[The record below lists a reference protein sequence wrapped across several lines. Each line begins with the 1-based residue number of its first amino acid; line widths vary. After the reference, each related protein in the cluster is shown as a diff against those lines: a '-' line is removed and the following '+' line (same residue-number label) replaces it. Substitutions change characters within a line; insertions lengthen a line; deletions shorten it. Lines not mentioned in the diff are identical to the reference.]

1 MCRERGRST
10 LRSLRFTVSLV
21 VGMTTASIA
30 HSQQL
35 LWQTNAGYPAPQA
48 APGSAYYVEDS
59 LGDVNG
65 DGLLDLLAYDP
76 YAPNGSM
83 GNAGYVAVLSGVN
96 GSVIHASYGAATNT
110 VLQVVGVVG
119 DVTGDGISDYVV
131 QGAVIGVQLRSGA
144 TGLVV
149 STLPG
154 LEARDAC
161 RIGDVNGDGFGDFA
175 LGFGAGPPPPIPGAG
190 IATVYLGP
198 TGSTVA
204 YHVYGLNSI
213 DAFGWDTAP
222 LGDVN
227 GDGVPDF
234 IVGAPGPFQSKFLN
248 FPGWAYVVSG
258 ADGSFIHA
266 FTGPTNLVRPA
277 FGRLV
282 SGLGDIDLDGVPDI
296 LIGAPGIPG
305 FFVYSGASGALLFT
319 DSAPWAGT
327 LANTLGLH
335 GRGLRDVDG
344 DGVPDFAVQGQ
355 WGVGNQATI
364 PAATLVYSGATFNVL
379 YTIDNLIPE
388 PPYYGYGYGF
398 DCLGDVN
405 GDGFER
411 FAVSAIS
418 ATAGAPSQIV
428 AVSLRPAGV
437 SSFGSGCPGDLGV
450 VPRIGVHPAAIPGA
464 AMKLHVSET
473 APGRGAALAVG
484 LSNTT
489 FLGTSLPWYPWPVS
503 APLCGLLV
511 SIDGLA
517 ATVTTPSSGMRGA
530 ASHAFTIPT
539 MPSLTGL
546 TFYAQWGVDS
556 IPGFV
561 PPIAMTRGLAI
572 TIQ

>member
-1 MCRERGRST
+1 MPPKIVRVLVCCGV
-10 LRSLRFTVSLV
+10 VSA
-21 VGMTTASIA
+21 TAVA
-30 HSQQL
+30 QQV
-35 LWQTNAGYPAPQA
+35 LWQSAPPYGTVPSPAGVGYF
-48 APGSAYYVEDS
+48 VEDS
-59 LGDVNG
+59 VGDVDG
-65 DGLLDLLAYDP
+65 DGVTDVLVYDP
-76 YAPNGSM
+76 AGLNGSIV
-83 GNAGYVAVLSGVN
+83 NAGYVAVLSGVN

-110 VLQVVGVVG
+110 LLQVVGVVG
-119 DVTGDGISDYVV
+119 DVTGDGIFDYVV
-131 QGAVIGVQLRSGA
+131 LGAGLWVQLRSGA
-144 TGLVV
+144 TGAVV

-154 LEARDAC
+154 FEARDAC

-198 TGSTVA
+198 TGATVA
-204 YHVYGLNSI
+204 YHVYGLNSL

-258 ADGSFIHA
+258 ADGSFIHV

-277 FGRLV
+277 FGRSV
-282 SGLGDIDLDGVPDI
+282 SGIGDIDLDGVPDI
-296 LIGAPGIPG
+296 LVGAPGVPG
-305 FFVYSGASGALLFT
+305 FYVYSGASGALLFT

-327 LANTLGLH
+327 LANSLGLH

-344 DGVPDFAVQGQ
+344 DGVPDFAVMGQ

-364 PAATLVYSGATFNVL
+364 PAATLVHSGATFSVL
-379 YTIDNLIPE
+379 YTVDNLIPE

-398 DCLGDVN
+398 DGLGDVN
-405 GDGFER
+405 GDGFEE
-411 FAVSAIS
+411 FVVSAIS
-418 ATAGAPSQIV
+418 ATSGVASQIV

-437 SSFGSGCPGDLGV
+437 TSFGSGCPGDLGIA
-450 VPRIGVHPAAIPGA
+450 PRIGVHPAAVPGA

-489 FLGTSLPWYPWPVS
+489 FLGSSLPWHPWPVS

-511 SIDGLA
+511 SIDGFA
-517 ATVTTPSSGMRGA
+517 ATVTTPTSGMRGA
-530 ASHAFTIPT
+530 ATHPFTIPA

-546 TFYAQWGVDS
+546 TFYAQWGVDNV
-556 IPGFV
+556 PGFV
-561 PPIAMTRGLAI
+561 PPLAMTRGLTI